1 MANYK
6 KTYKK
11 NGEVKL
17 TELTPGEAVDI
28 IDKGAPYKI
37 EEETSQNEGVE
48 KVASVISSEEKEAQ
62 LLGSTKEAIA
72 LRKATINGQIK
83 LEKNRQKMEIA
94 KIKALETGREKSKKH
109 LAQFSGMYLTIL
121 VALFLYAT
129 STLAAEAL
137 AVVASIISMVILNLS
152 AIMKSVVE
160 EEEPRDPA
168 EMMSEIIHRTLDKDE
183 CAAEA
188 KVREARE
195 EE

>member
-94 KIKALETGREKSKKH
+94 KIRQGR
-109 LAQFSGMYLTIL
+109 M
-121 VALFLYAT
+121 
-129 STLAAEAL
+129 
-137 AVVASIISMVILNLS
+137 
-152 AIMKSVVE
+152 
-160 EEEPRDPA
+160 
-168 EMMSEIIHRTLDKDE
+168 
-183 CAAEA
+183 CC
-188 KVREARE
+188 
-195 EE
+195 